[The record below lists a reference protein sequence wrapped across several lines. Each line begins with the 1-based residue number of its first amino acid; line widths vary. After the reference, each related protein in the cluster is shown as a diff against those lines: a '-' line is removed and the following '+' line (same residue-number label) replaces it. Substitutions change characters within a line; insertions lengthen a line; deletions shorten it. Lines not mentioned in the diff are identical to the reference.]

1 MSIIVGL
8 HQSKDPTNL
17 ANVRRTVSCY
27 GGGRLF
33 VTGGRMTHA
42 IESSER
48 LPRPL
53 RDRRYENTRMQLG
66 MTDFNIEEWAKQ
78 GFTPVAIEVSGSQN
92 LAYFE
97 HPHNAFYIFGPED
110 GSLPPQIL
118 SKCHA
123 HVVIPTLH
131 CLNLAVAVST
141 VLYDRM
147 AKTWTH
153 MENSL
158 KVA

>member
-8 HQSKDPTNL
+8 HQAKDPANL
-17 ANVRRTVSCY
+17 ANTRRAMSCY

-33 VTGGRMTHA
+33 VSGERMGRALNTD
-42 IESSER
+42 ER

-53 RDRRYENTRMQLG
+53 RDRRYDNVKMQLG
-66 MTDFNIEEWAKQ
+66 MKDFPTSIEAWAKE
-78 GFTPVAIEVSGSQN
+78 GYIPVAIEVSGSQN

-97 HPHNAFYIFGPED
+97 HPKNAIYVFGPED

-118 SKCHA
+118 SRCHA

-147 AKTWTH
+147 AKTWTV
-153 MENSL
+153 MKDL
-158 KVA
+158 

>member
-8 HQSKDPTNL
+8 HQAKDPANL
-17 ANVRRTVSCY
+17 ANARRTIACY

-33 VTGGRMTHA
+33 VSGNRMVKALNT
-42 IESSER
+42 EDR

-53 RDRRYENTRMQLG
+53 RDKRYDNVIMQLG
-66 MTDFNIEEWAKQ
+66 MTDFPQSIEDWAKE

-97 HPHNAFYIFGPED
+97 HPKNAIYMFGPED

-118 SKCHA
+118 SKCHH

-141 VLYDRM
+141 TLYDRM
-147 AKTWTH
+147 AKTWTT
-153 MENSL
+153 MKDL
-158 KVA
+158 